1 MILLHYMQSNQLVDH
16 QQEPTKWEPILR
28 TTDESCTSQLI
39 QLMYWT

>member
-16 QQEPTKWEPILR
+16 QQEPIKWEPILR
-28 TTDESCTSQLI
+28 TTDESGTSQLI